1 MILGSWR
8 RVSGWAL
15 FGLAVLPLLSGCR
28 EGTVRLSYRPEPGR
42 RYTYRITVRATTVT
56 TVADEAPRRTRTDA
70 VFVSTQRVLA
80 VNPSGGRVEVR
91 VQEEGGSAQ
100 SFVVSLD
107 RAAQVAEV
115 QSIEGLPAQA
125 LGELGL
131 SEIFPAAAA
140 APPDRPLAPGQRWE
154 IDTAVQLVQA
164 PAARLRGNG
173 RLVALNRVDGID
185 VARVESSYTL
195 PVRRPAAPTGNG
207 LTLDGSQSTSAEA
220 TYSIDDGAVLWAR
233 ARTTGAFDVTL
244 FPPPGTP
251 GSPVPGTVSVVVSS
265 TTERL

>member
-1 MILGSWR
+1 M
-8 RVSGWAL
+8 WAL
-15 FGLAVLPLLSGCR
+15 LGLAVMPLLAGCR

-56 TVADEAPRRTRTDA
+56 TVADEAPRRSTTET

-80 VNPSGGRVEVR
+80 VDPSGGRVEVR
-91 VQEEGGSAQ
+91 VQERGGAAQ
-100 SFVVSLD
+100 TFIVSLD
-107 RAAQVAEV
+107 RAAQLAEV

-164 PAARLRGNG
+164 PRARLRGNG
-173 RLVALNRVDGID
+173 RLVALSRVDGID
-185 VARVESSYTL
+185 VARVESSYSL
-195 PVRRPAAPTGNG
+195 PVRGTAAPTDNG
-207 LTLDGSQSTSAEA
+207 LTLDGNQSTSAQV
-220 TYSIDDGAVLWAR
+220 TYSIDDGAVLSAK
-233 ARTTGAFDVTL
+233 ARTTGSFDVTL

-265 TTERL
+265 TTERV